1 MKSILERIV
10 SVMFNTKD
18 AQETAVISEVIM
30 KKSLNGI
37 QLITRLAVI
46 ILFVYSLVYYTAP
59 TILMALLVYCILE
72 QDTRINLLEAELRNR
87 ETKLSRFEMK

>member
-10 SVMFNTKD
+10 SVIFNTKD
-18 AQETAVISEVIM
+18 AQETTVISEVIM

-72 QDTRINLLEAELRNR
+72 QDTRINLLEAELKDR

>member
-10 SVMFNTKD
+10 SVMFNTKN

-72 QDTRINLLEAELRNR
+72 QDTRINLLEAELKDR

>member
-18 AQETAVISEVIM
+18 AQETTVISEVIM

>member
-10 SVMFNTKD
+10 SVMFNTRD

-72 QDTRINLLEAELRNR
+72 QDTRINLLEAELKDR